1 MSKKLEKMKIVRLIE
16 RLKFHSWVEVEIGS
30 FLKRERLIIR
40 KENKNL
46 NFYDSAI
53 PAQNS

>member
-1 MSKKLEKMKIVRLIE
+1 MSKKLEKMKIVRLIK
-16 RLKFHSWVEVEIGS
+16 RLKFHSWVEVEVGS
-30 FLKRERLIIR
+30 FLKRQRLIIR